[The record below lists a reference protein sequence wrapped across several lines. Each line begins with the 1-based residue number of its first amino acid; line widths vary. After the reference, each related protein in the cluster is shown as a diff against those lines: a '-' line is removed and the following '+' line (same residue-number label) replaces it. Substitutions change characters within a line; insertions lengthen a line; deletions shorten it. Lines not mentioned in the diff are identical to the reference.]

1 MEKTQEQIYEMCL
14 AAYKII
20 LKYPE
25 EFIYIVNQHKN
36 EYTDETI
43 IAVNGGGTAIAHT
56 GKQYIEVGVFKDEHT
71 AKKNLTLKPQ
81 LKDYLKNDI
90 YNLHSF
96 EVQEVNKIIEPKPTD
111 SLQSWF
117 EYIEEVKNKTNE
129 NIQLK
134 DIFGKVINPHKV
146 KPYSDSYI
154 YKLHAE
160 WKEKEKVKKR

>member
-14 AAYKII
+14 AAY
-20 LKYPE
+20 
-25 EFIYIVNQHKN
+25 KN

-43 IAVNGGGTAIAHT
+43 IAVNGGGTAIAST

-134 DIFGKVINPHKV
+134 E
-146 KPYSDSYI
+146 S
-154 YKLHAE
+154 
-160 WKEKEKVKKR
+160 